1 MKMIY
6 FLILEYTNHLTM
18 HKKQTHSKRFKVR
31 IKFPPKRIQ
40 KNYKN

>member
-6 FLILEYTNHLTM
+6 FLILEYTNHL
-18 HKKQTHSKRFKVR
+18 HHAQKQTPSKRFKVR

-40 KNYKN
+40 KNYKH